1 MAGFGL
7 GSGSSDGSSGGENRG
22 VPARPLPKPVNQE
35 EIRDGVTLPMGEVM
49 PDYKRGGEGYTSWGS
64 EWGESHGDAA
74 APEEDEEEN
83 LFTRRKKKERNP
95 DGEPVESGVKKA
107 WAKIVRDNLGK
118 LLALGAILAA
128 VIILVLVVVLNNQNH
143 DSATPTPET
152 KTSTSSSTS
161 DSPETSAEE
170 TQKPSGDSNH
180 DWQKIDPPEV
190 KDTYKARGMVEERE
204 VYKDP
209 NTQTVVYA
217 LKMSLVKEGDSSNAL
232 TTRFYTTKS
241 GWDEAV
247 VGNLYS
253 VTYSGD
259 DKGNLVIVSI
269 DKYKAPAKNSGKEEK
284 R

>member
-7 GSGSSDGSSGGENRG
+7 GTGSSDSGSGGENRG
-22 VPARPLPKPVNQE
+22 VPARPLPKPINQE

-49 PDYKRGGEGYTSWGS
+49 PDYKRGDDGYTSWGS
-64 EWGESHGDAA
+64 EWGESHENVVPD
-74 APEEDEEEN
+74 EDEEEN

-95 DGEPVESGVKKA
+95 DGEPVENGVKKA

-152 KTSTSSSTS
+152 KTSTTS
-161 DSPETSAEE
+161 ADTNTETSTEE

>member
-7 GSGSSDGSSGGENRG
+7 GTGSSDGSSGGEGRG
-22 VPARPLPKPVNQE
+22 VPSRPLPKPVGQE

-49 PDYKRGGEGYTSWGS
+49 PDYKRGGEGYTSWGG
-64 EWGESHGDAA
+64 EWGEESHGDAV
-74 APEEDEEEN
+74 PEEDEEEN
-83 LFTRRKKKERNP
+83 LFTRRKKRERNS
-95 DGEPVESGVKKA
+95 DGEPVESGIKKA
-107 WAKIVRDNLGK
+107 WAKIVRNYLGK
-118 LLALGAILAA
+118 LLALGALLAA
-128 VIILVLVVVLNNQNH
+128 VAILVLVVVLGNQNH
-143 DSATPTPET
+143 ESATPTPET
-152 KTSTSSSTS
+152 KTSTASADTNT
-161 DSPETSAEE
+161 ETSAEE

-284 R
+284 H

>member
-7 GSGSSDGSSGGENRG
+7 GPGSSDGSSDGGNRG
-22 VPARPLPKPVNQE
+22 VPARPLPKPVGQE
-35 EIRDGVTLPMGEVM
+35 EIRDGLTVPMGEVM
-49 PDYKRGGEGYTSWGS
+49 PDYKRGDDGYTSWGS
-64 EWGESHGDAA
+64 EWGESHENVVPD
-74 APEEDEEEN
+74 EDEEEN
-83 LFTRRKKKERNP
+83 LFTRRKKKERNS
-95 DGEPVESGVKKA
+95 DGEPVESGIKKA

-118 LLALGAILAA
+118 LLALGCLLAA
-128 VIILVLVVVLNNQNH
+128 VILLVLVVVLSNQNH

-152 KTSTSSSTS
+152 KTSTSSPADTNT
-161 DSPETSAEE
+161 ETSTEE

>member
-7 GSGSSDGSSGGENRG
+7 GSGSSDSGSGGENRG
-22 VPARPLPKPVNQE
+22 VPARPLPKPVGQE

-64 EWGESHGDAA
+64 EWGEPHENVVPD
-74 APEEDEEEN
+74 EDEEEN

-95 DGEPVESGVKKA
+95 DGELVEGGVKKA

-152 KTSTSSSTS
+152 KTSTTS
-161 DSPETSAEE
+161 ADTNTETSTEE

>member
-7 GSGSSDGSSGGENRG
+7 GSGSSDSGSGGENRG

-49 PDYKRGGEGYTSWGS
+49 PDYKRGEDGYTSWGS
-64 EWGESHGDAA
+64 EWGESHENVVSD
-74 APEEDEEEN
+74 EDEEEN
-83 LFTRRKKKERNP
+83 LFTRRKKKERNSNGGP
-95 DGEPVESGVKKA
+95 AESGIKKV
-107 WAKIVRDNLGK
+107 WAKIVRNYLGK
-118 LLALGAILAA
+118 LLALGALLAA
-128 VIILVLVVVLNNQNH
+128 VAILVLVVVLGNQNH
-143 DSATPTPET
+143 ESATPTPET
-152 KTSTSSSTS
+152 KTSTTS
-161 DSPETSAEE
+161 ADTNTETSTEE

>member
-7 GSGSSDGSSGGENRG
+7 GTGSSDSGSGTGGKAA
-22 VPARPLPKPVNQE
+22 PSRPLPKPVEQE
-35 EIRDGVTLPMGEVM
+35 EIRDGATLPMGEVM
-49 PDYKRGGEGYTSWGS
+49 PDYKHGDDGYTSWGS
-64 EWGESHGDAA
+64 EWGEPHENVVPD
-74 APEEDEEEN
+74 EDEEEN
-83 LFTRRKKKERNP
+83 LFTRRKKKERSP
-95 DGEPVESGVKKA
+95 DGEPVESGMKKA
-107 WAKIVRDNLGK
+107 WAKIVRNNLGK
-118 LLALGAILAA
+118 LLALGCLLAA
-128 VIILVLVVVLNNQNH
+128 VILLVLVVVSNNQNH
-143 DSATPTPET
+143 DSAPPTPET
-152 KTSTSSSTS
+152 KTSASSADTNT
-161 DSPETSAEE
+161 ETSAEE

-284 R
+284 H

>member
-7 GSGSSDGSSGGENRG
+7 GPGSSDSGSGGENRG
-22 VPARPLPKPVNQE
+22 VPSRPLPKPVGQE
-35 EIRDGVTLPMGEVM
+35 EIRDGMTMPMGEVM
-49 PDYKRGGEGYTSWGS
+49 PDYKHGDDGYTSWGS
-64 EWGESHGDAA
+64 EWGEEPHGDVVS
-74 APEEDEEEN
+74 EEDEEEN
-83 LFTRRKKKERNP
+83 LFTRRKKKERNS
-95 DGEPVESGVKKA
+95 DGEPVESGIKKA
-107 WAKIVRDNLGK
+107 WAKIVRNYLGK
-118 LLALGAILAA
+118 LLALGCLLAA
-128 VIILVLVVVLNNQNH
+128 VILLVLVVVLSNQNH
-143 DSATPTPET
+143 DSAPPTPET
-152 KTSTSSSTS
+152 KTSASSADTST
-161 DSPETSAEE
+161 ETSAEE
-170 TQKPSGDSNH
+170 TQKPSRDSNH

>member
-7 GSGSSDGSSGGENRG
+7 GPGSSDGSSGGENRG

-49 PDYKRGGEGYTSWGS
+49 PDYKRGGEGYTSWGG
-64 EWGESHGDAA
+64 EWGEESHGDAV
-74 APEEDEEEN
+74 PEEDEEEN

-95 DGEPVESGVKKA
+95 DGEPVESGIKKA
-107 WAKIVRDNLGK
+107 WAKIVRNYLGK
-118 LLALGAILAA
+118 LLALGALLAA
-128 VIILVLVVVLNNQNH
+128 VAILVLVVVLGNQNH
-143 DSATPTPET
+143 EFATPTPET
-152 KTSTSSSTS
+152 KTSTTS
-161 DSPETSAEE
+161 ADTNTETSTEE
-170 TQKPSGDSNH
+170 IQKPSGDSNH

-232 TTRFYTTKS
+232 TTRFYTTKN

>member
-7 GSGSSDGSSGGENRG
+7 GSGSSDSGSGGENRG

-49 PDYKRGGEGYTSWGS
+49 PDYKRGDEGYTSWGS
-64 EWGESHGDAA
+64 EWGESHENVVPD
-74 APEEDEEEN
+74 EDEEEN
-83 LFTRRKKKERNP
+83 LFTRRKKKESNP
-95 DGEPVESGVKKA
+95 DGEPVESGIKKA
-107 WAKIVRDNLGK
+107 WAKIVRNYLGK
-118 LLALGAILAA
+118 LLALGALLAA
-128 VIILVLVVVLNNQNH
+128 VAILVLVVVLGNQNH
-143 DSATPTPET
+143 ESATPTPET
-152 KTSTSSSTS
+152 KTSADTNT
-161 DSPETSAEE
+161 ETSAEE
-170 TQKPSGDSNH
+170 TQKPNGDSNH

-284 R
+284 H

>member
-1 MAGFGL
+1 
-7 GSGSSDGSSGGENRG
+7 
-22 VPARPLPKPVNQE
+22 
-35 EIRDGVTLPMGEVM
+35 
-49 PDYKRGGEGYTSWGS
+49 
-64 EWGESHGDAA
+64 
-74 APEEDEEEN
+74 
-83 LFTRRKKKERNP
+83 
-95 DGEPVESGVKKA
+95 
-107 WAKIVRDNLGK
+107 
-118 LLALGAILAA
+118 
-128 VIILVLVVVLNNQNH
+128 
-143 DSATPTPET
+143 
-152 KTSTSSSTS
+152 
-161 DSPETSAEE
+161 
-170 TQKPSGDSNH
+170 
-180 DWQKIDPPEV
+180 
-190 KDTYKARGMVEERE
+190 MVEERE

-284 R
+284 H